1 MMFLLIRI
9 ATGEPEKGS
18 IEKAENDE
26 SQLGQLPFCIFL
38 PRKFSSNAEVAQ
50 VLPEEVTE
58 EVAEVVTKEG
68 EGQGRRGGSAG
79 ARARPSPRKG
89 GHQGPGVA
97 GWFGSWRLECLDGL
111 DGGFWL
117 LIVAYSCL

>member
-1 MMFLLIRI
+1 MTKSPNW
-9 ATGEPEKGS
+9 A
-18 IEKAENDE
+18 N
-26 SQLGQLPFCIFL
+26 CIFL

-50 VLPEEVTE
+50 VLPEEVAE

-89 GHQGPGVA
+89 GQGPGFCWMVWLMA
-97 GWFGSWRLECLDGL
+97 FGVFGWFGWWIL
-111 DGGFWL
+111 
-117 LIVAYSCL
+117 VAYSCL